1 MRKKANKKPF
11 SIYKLFIY
19 VVLIALAV
27 SIIVPVAWVFM
38 ASIKQ
43 NSEFYGNPWKLPAG
57 FYFQNFIDAWTTARM
72 GEYML
77 NSVIVT
83 ALALALLLVIA
94 LPAAYALSR
103 FKFRG
108 RKILNVAFMA
118 GLFINVNYIIVPIF
132 LMFVDGNTLLRKIGL
147 PPFLLNNILFLLLSM
162 QRQRFRLRFIC
173 YLDISQRFQ
182 KTLKKQHIWMAR
194 DIQEQWCELFFRWQ
208 NQALSQSFCLT
219 SFLSGTNILLP

>member
-1 MRKKANKKPF
+1 MSKTSKGAIKETSKF
-11 SIYKLFIY
+11 AKVFIY
-19 VVLIALAV
+19 LMLAFLAII
-27 SIIVPVAWVFM
+27 IIVPVAWVFM

-83 ALALALLLVIA
+83 GLALALLLVIA

-108 RKILNVAFMA
+108 RKIL
-118 GLFINVNYIIVPIF
+118 L
-132 LMFVDGNTLLRKIGL
+132 
-147 PPFLLNNILFLLLSM
+147 
-162 QRQRFRLRFIC
+162 
-173 YLDISQRFQ
+173 
-182 KTLKKQHIWMAR
+182 WM
-194 DIQEQWCELFFRWQ
+194 L
-208 NQALSQSFCLT
+208 
-219 SFLSGTNILLP
+219 